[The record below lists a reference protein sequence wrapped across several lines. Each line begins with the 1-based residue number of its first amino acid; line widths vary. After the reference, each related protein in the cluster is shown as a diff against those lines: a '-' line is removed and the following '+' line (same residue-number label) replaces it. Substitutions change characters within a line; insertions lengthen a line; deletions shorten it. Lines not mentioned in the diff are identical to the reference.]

1 MDKNM
6 KVELKLPEGVSSVR
20 FEVDDQVNSNGGTV
34 SLNMELFDKDGEWVD
49 NITVAY
55 RGYGAYNRCSAVDY
69 ADALRSVAD
78 GLNKLFNL
86 DGKPRKEVYVV
97 TEVRY
102 RNGSQCTP
110 SVLGVYPSEGEAQT
124 AVRAQ
129 LDLLERN
136 ILDAYEGILPEYK
149 RSDVDCSIWCKDANS
164 VAYNLGWK
172 LAINK
177 AYYDE
182 GKE

>member
-1 MDKNM
+1 MDKNK
-6 KVELKLPEGVSSVR
+6 KVELKLPDGVASVK
-20 FEVDDQVNSNGGTV
+20 FEVNDQVNSNGSTV

-49 NITVAY
+49 NIAVAY
-55 RGYGAYNRCSAVDY
+55 RGYGPYNHGSAVDY
-69 ADALRSVAD
+69 ASTLRSVAG
-78 GLNKLFNL
+78 GLNELFNL

-97 TEVRY
+97 TELPY
-102 RNGSQCTP
+102 RDGSACVP

-124 AVRAQ
+124 AVRAE
-129 LDLLERN
+129 LDMLERN
-136 ILDAYEGILPEYK
+136 ILDAYEDSMPEYK
-149 RSDVDCSIWCKDANS
+149 RSDVDRSIWCKDANS